1 MAASVSVT
9 PISTNLRR
17 RSYTPTV
24 MNGRK
29 VYESSPPEMNL
40 HRIQF
45 WNLNLPKN
53 ENEWTN

>member
-1 MAASVSVT
+1 VVSRMAASVSVT

-40 HRIQF
+40 CPAPKIQ
-45 WNLNLPKN
+45 
-53 ENEWTN
+53 